1 MSDASDKLDRNR
13 QAILDYVA
21 RRERRHDPHEEPPR
35 ARAAG
40 SFADPAAYADSDEEE
55 PPDPGSGWMGHL
67 LHALRTWWRYHP
79 AHMAVD
85 LAEPLLQKYAQRKPM
100 QMLGVSF
107 AAGALLML
115 ARPWKLISVTTV
127 IVALLKSSQLS
138 NLFTAA
144 MSAADYRKDQ
154 QRPD

>member
-21 RRERRHDPHEEPPR
+21 RRERRHDPREEPPR
-35 ARAAG
+35 ARAA
-40 SFADPAAYADSDEEE
+40 SSHADPAAYDYAGDEE
-55 PPDPGSGWMGHL
+55 PPDPASGWIGHL

-85 LAEPLLQKYAQRKPM
+85 IAEPLLQQYARRKPM
-100 QMLGVSF
+100 QMVGISF
-107 AAGALLML
+107 AAGAALMFM
-115 ARPWKLISVTTV
+115 RPWKLISVTTI

-138 NLFTAA
+138 HLFTAA

-154 QRPD
+154 QRPE

>member
-21 RRERRHDPHEEPPR
+21 RRERRHDPREEPPR

-40 SFADPAAYADSDEEE
+40 SYTDPGAYADAGDEE
-55 PPDPGSGWMGHL
+55 PPDRGSGWVGHV

-79 AHMAVD
+79 ARIAVD
-85 LAEPLLQKYAQRKPM
+85 LAEPLLQQYAQRKPM
-100 QMLGVSF
+100 QMMGISF
-107 AAGALLML
+107 AAGVLLMFM
-115 ARPWKLISVTTV
+115 RPWKLISVTTV
-127 IVALLKSSQLS
+127 VVALLKSSQLS
-138 NLFTAA
+138 HLFTAA

>member
-21 RRERRHDPHEEPPR
+21 RRERRHDPREEPSGP
-35 ARAAG
+35 RAAG
-40 SFADPAAYADSDEEE
+40 SFAGPGVYADAGEE
-55 PPDPGSGWMGHL
+55 PPDPGSGWIGHL

-85 LAEPLLQKYAQRKPM
+85 LAEPLLQQYAQRKPM

-107 AAGALLML
+107 AAGALITFM
-115 ARPWKLISVTTV
+115 RPWKLISVTTI

-138 NLFTAA
+138 HLFTAA

>member
-21 RRERRHDPHEEPPR
+21 RRERRHDPREEPPR

-40 SFADPAAYADSDEEE
+40 SYADAASYADDAEE
-55 PPDPGSGWMGHL
+55 PPDLGSGWMGHV

-85 LAEPLLQKYAQRKPM
+85 IAEPLLQQYAQRKPM
-100 QMLGVSF
+100 QMLGISF
-107 AAGALLML
+107 AAGALLMFM
-115 ARPWKLISVTTV
+115 RPWKLISVTTI

-138 NLFTAA
+138 HLFTAA

>member
-1 MSDASDKLDRNR
+1 MSEASDKLDRNR

-21 RRERRHDPHEEPPR
+21 RRERRHDPREEPPR

-40 SFADPAAYADSDEEE
+40 SYAEPGAYADDEPE
-55 PPDPGSGWMGHL
+55 PPDPGSGWLGHL

-85 LAEPLLQKYAQRKPM
+85 IAEPVLQQYAQRKPL
-100 QMLGVSF
+100 QMLGIAF
-107 AAGALLML
+107 GAGALLTFM
-115 ARPWKLISVTTV
+115 RPWKLISVTTI

-138 NLFTAA
+138 HLFTAA

-154 QRPD
+154 QRPR